1 MKKERAAL
9 LQMLLC
15 TLLWSTSGL
24 LVKLVPWNALVIAGC
39 RSILTGIVMG
49 LYMRARRMRLVRSRQ
64 SFAIAVALMATY
76 ITYLP
81 AIKLTT
87 AANAIVLEYT
97 APIYVLVFSAIFRRQ
112 PMRRGD
118 VLAVLLT
125 IAGVALCF
133 VDQIGGGSLMGN
145 LLGLASGVFFG
156 AMFTL
161 SGGADEET
169 RMSGMLLSQIMMGLL
184 CAPLAFAYDTPV
196 TATNIL
202 FIVLLGVVQLGIPN
216 ILYSLSVRYV
226 SPLTCSLI
234 ASIQPLINPIWV
246 YLAVGERPGKYAFIG
261 GAVVLVTITLWYAWD
276 ARSRHRIEIAAQAE
290 SPAS

>member
-24 LVKLVPWNALVIAGC
+24 LVKLTPWNPLVLAGC
-39 RSILTGIVMG
+39 RSIMTGIVMG
-49 LYMRARRMRLVRSRQ
+49 LYMRARHMRLIRSRQ
-64 SFAIAVALMATY
+64 SFAIAAALMATY

-97 APIYVLVFSAIFRRQ
+97 APVYVLLFGAIFRKQ
-112 PMRRGD
+112 ALRRGD

-133 VDQIGGGSLMGN
+133 VDQIGGGSLLGN
-145 LLGLASGVFFG
+145 LLGLLSGVCFG
-156 AMFTL
+156 VMFLL

-169 RMSGMLLSQIMMGLL
+169 RMSGMLLSQVLMGLL
-184 CAPLAFAYDTPV
+184 FAPLAFVYDTPV
-196 TATNIL
+196 TTVNL
-202 FIVLLGVVQLGIPN
+202 LLVVLLGVVQLGIPN

-226 SPLTCSLI
+226 SPLTCSLV
-234 ASIQPLINPIWV
+234 SSVQPLINPLWV
-246 YLAVGERPGKYAFIG
+246 YLALGERPGKYAFIG

-276 ARSRHRIEIAAQAE
+276 AHKRHRLEQATQAGVSAA
-290 SPAS
+290 

>member
-1 MKKERAAL
+1 MKKERVAL

-15 TLLWSTSGL
+15 TLMWSTSGL
-24 LVKLVPWNALVIAGC
+24 LVKLVPWNPLVLAGC
-39 RSILTGIVMG
+39 RSILTGVVMG
-49 LYMRARRMRLVRSRQ
+49 LYMRARRMRLIRSRQ
-64 SFAIAVALMATY
+64 SFAIAVALVATY

-97 APIYVLVFSAIFRRQ
+97 APVYVLLFGAIFRKQALRK
-112 PMRRGD
+112 GD
-118 VLAVLLT
+118 VAAVLLT

-133 VDQIGGGSLMGN
+133 MDQLGGGSLLGN
-145 LLGLASGVFFG
+145 LLGLASGVSFG

-169 RMSGMLLSQIMMGLL
+169 RMSGMLLSQILMGLL
-184 CAPLAFAYDTPV
+184 FAPLAFVYDTPV
-196 TATNIL
+196 TPVNL
-202 FIVLLGVVQLGIPN
+202 LLLVLLGVVQLGIPN

-234 ASIQPLINPIWV
+234 SSVQPLINPIWV
-246 YLAVGERPGKYAFIG
+246 YLALGERPGKYAFIG

-276 ARSRHRIEIAAQAE
+276 AQIRHRLKQAE
-290 SPAS
+290 QAEAPAN

>member
-81 AIKLTT
+81 AVKLTT

-97 APIYVLVFSAIFRRQ
+97 APIYVLLFSAIFRKQ
-112 PMRRGD
+112 PLHRGD
-118 VLAVLLT
+118 ALAVLLT

-133 VDQIGGGSLMGN
+133 VDQIGGGSLAGN

-156 AMFTL
+156 AMFAL

-184 CAPLAFAYDTPV
+184 CAPLAFIYDTPV
-196 TATNIL
+196 TATNVL

-226 SPLTCSLI
+226 SPLTCSLV
-234 ASIQPLINPIWV
+234 ASIQPLINPVWV

-261 GAVVLVTITLWYAWD
+261 GAVVLATITLWYAWD
-276 ARSRHRIEIAAQAE
+276 TRNRHRIEIAAQAE

>member
-1 MKKERAAL
+1 MKKERVAL

-15 TLLWSTSGL
+15 TLMWSTSGL
-24 LVKLVPWNALVIAGC
+24 LVKLVPWNALVIAGY
-39 RSILTGIVMG
+39 RSILTGVIMG
-49 LYMRARRMRLVRSRQ
+49 VYMRMRRMRLVRNRQ
-64 SFAIAVALMATY
+64 SFAIAAALVATY

-81 AIKLTT
+81 AVKLTT

-97 APIYVLVFSAIFRRQ
+97 APVYVLLFSAIFRKQ

-125 IAGVALCF
+125 LIGVALCF
-133 VDQIGGGSLMGN
+133 LDQIGGGSLLGN
-145 LLGLASGVFFG
+145 LLGLASGVCFG

-169 RMSGMLLSQIMMGLL
+169 RMSGMLLSQILMGLL
-184 CAPLAFAYDTPV
+184 CAPLAFVYDTPV
-196 TATNIL
+196 TTMNIL
-202 FIVLLGVVQLGIPN
+202 FLVLMGVVQLGIPN

-234 ASIQPLINPIWV
+234 SSIQPLINPVWV
-246 YLAVGERPGKYAFIG
+246 YLALGERPGKYAFIG

-276 ARSRHRIEIAAQAE
+276 AQKKHAHENAAQAQAP
-290 SPAS
+290 SS

>member
-87 AANAIVLEYT
+87 AANAIVLQYI
-97 APIYVLVFSAIFRRQ
+97 APILILLYTTVVQKRRPTAVEIALTAVVFVGCVLAFCDKLGGSGTL
-112 PMRRGD
+112 GD
-118 VLAVLLT
+118 VLAIISGFT
-125 IAGVALCF
+125 FAALILINGMEKTQPEDGQIIGCGLSFICCLPF
-133 VDQIGGGSLMGN
+133 VFTDSHFIITWESVGAMLA
-145 LLGLASGVFFG
+145 LGLVQYS
-156 AMFTL
+156 
-161 SGGADEET
+161 
-169 RMSGMLLSQIMMGLL
+169 
-184 CAPLAFAYDTPV
+184 LA
-196 TATNIL
+196 NIL
-202 FIVLLGVVQLGIPN
+202 FGKGIKKTEPTAASVILTMEPIMNPVWVFLMLGEAPGPLALTGFVLVVAAVTLQSLIPN
-216 ILYSLSVRYV
+216 LRRRK
-226 SPLTCSLI
+226 
-234 ASIQPLINPIWV
+234 
-246 YLAVGERPGKYAFIG
+246 RPGD
-261 GAVVLVTITLWYAWD
+261 VQ
-276 ARSRHRIEIAAQAE
+276 SAAAE
-290 SPAS
+290 Q